1 MFVSD
6 SKLTIHLTRR
16 LSVKTFKKSAVA
28 VLATAAMIALSACSS
43 SDGGAV
49 DPEVPPVKIM
59 VFGSF
64 SQPPF
69 PLAQIKTAA
78 EAAVARVNADGGING
93 AQIELIA
100 CDDQMNPND
109 AAACG
114 RQAVDE
120 NVAAVVGGFTLFGDA
135 IMPLIEAAN
144 IPYIMPVAISPM
156 ENNSADSFPIMSS
169 ATPAGAAMLSLEQQ
183 GCKNVVFAAP
193 DNAQSQYAFDT
204 FAKPVADNLGITTNA
219 VLYAADTTDYTSVAA
234 RVADAGNCVVYG
246 GGPQDSSA
254 LFLALSQTGGKFI
267 NMALSTIAFPEAVL
281 PQLGDAGDGIQ
292 VMSTFF
298 YPSTGNATTEQLV
311 SDIQA
316 IDPKTSIDETA
327 FNAYAAVLTF
337 AQAAAMV
344 EGEITGKAVAAVLS
358 TEGNVIDTGIY
369 AKTDF
374 ATAAGFFP
382 PAPRVAGSVFQPYV
396 SKGGIYVENGK
407 PLDLQGNLGF

>member
-1 MFVSD
+1 
-6 SKLTIHLTRR
+6 
-16 LSVKTFKKSAVA
+16 
-28 VLATAAMIALSACSS
+28 
-43 SDGGAV
+43 
-49 DPEVPPVKIM
+49 
-59 VFGSF
+59 
-64 SQPPF
+64 
-69 PLAQIKTAA
+69 
-78 EAAVARVNADGGING
+78 
-93 AQIELIA
+93 
-100 CDDQMNPND
+100 
-109 AAACG
+109 
-114 RQAVDE
+114 
-120 NVAAVVGGFTLFGDA
+120 
-135 IMPLIEAAN
+135 
-144 IPYIMPVAISPM
+144 
-156 ENNSADSFPIMSS
+156 
-169 ATPAGAAMLSLEQQ
+169 MLSLKQQ

-337 AQAAAMV
+337 AQAAANQ
-344 EGEITGKAVAAVLS
+344 TLL
-358 TEGNVIDTGIY
+358 N
-369 AKTDF
+369 KTC
-374 ATAAGFFP
+374 
-382 PAPRVAGSVFQPYV
+382 
-396 SKGGIYVENGK
+396 
-407 PLDLQGNLGF
+407 